1 MRENGW
7 DDAVKSP
14 QEPTLQQA
22 LPRDEMIALAESKG
36 VKIDRRW
43 SDARLSAEIEKA

>member
-7 DDAVKSP
+7 DDAVKPP

-22 LPRDEMIALAESKG
+22 LPRDELIVLAESRG
-36 VKIDRRW
+36 LKIDRRW
-43 SDARLSAEIEKA
+43 SDARLCAEIEKA